1 MMSNNS
7 KLETTAVMAVIMAMV
22 FASGYP
28 EDAPAALNMASTTC
42 AEGEVPDGL
51 HAGNCVACDTC
62 IKYPDSPYCALC
74 GNVNPGKITKT
85 PDQWKVGVGVG
96 VPAALVSAT
105 LVAVLL
111 YKLYRRRQENQ
122 GGPGQIPD
130 APPGI
135 QGNDA
140 RIQVDGEAI
149 QAPAGPP
156 VTVLAKQ
163 ETGADSTEPSI
174 PIQVEGDAAGSGDLA
189 ETTPSSVHPLQPS
202 DEQMP
207 LVSHDDNAAT
217 VPK

>member
-111 YKLYRRRQENQ
+111 YKLYRRRQ
-122 GGPGQIPD
+122 
-130 APPGI
+130 
-135 QGNDA
+135 
-140 RIQVDGEAI
+140 
-149 QAPAGPP
+149 
-156 VTVLAKQ
+156 VLAKQ